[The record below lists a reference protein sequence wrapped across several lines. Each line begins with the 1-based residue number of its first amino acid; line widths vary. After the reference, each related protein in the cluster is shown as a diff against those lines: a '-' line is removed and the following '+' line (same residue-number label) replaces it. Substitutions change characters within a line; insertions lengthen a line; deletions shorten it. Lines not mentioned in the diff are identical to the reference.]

1 MYVYIHIYMCVCHAR
16 SAPCR
21 SIHYIIAKGTLDDR
35 LWPML
40 ERKLSVV
47 SQTLDGAGA
56 GGAEGMGSAA
66 EASVIVAPNAHGHAR
81 IDRIFQAVPPPA
93 HRAGDVQLV
102 PRTIRTP

>member
-1 MYVYIHIYMCVCHAR
+1 VCHAR

-102 PRTIRTP
+102 PRTIRTH